1 MGSHGPGPDFYEPVP
16 GWHIWRWSAK
26 RHLGGRGV
34 PGTDVPRASPPGDD
48 QRAPDFVEPIVGWRV
63 WRVMKCRDHYLL
75 GSLFNNVAWFP
86 ATPLHAQC
94 FQRIR
99 SSLHRSPG
107 EKCHCGIYAARPEAI
122 EWASVAQRGLKP
134 LVVGRVYLWG
144 EVIEAERGWRAARA
158 YPERIFVP
166 RIREPF
172 EDADFRIV
180 DGLAAFGV
188 PVEKVHVESKSAL
201 LPTLGI
207 LAANADARAAT
218 ARAV

>member
-1 MGSHGPGPDFYEPVP
+1 MCAHGTGPDFYEPLP
-16 GWHIWRWSAK
+16 GWRIWRRNAK
-26 RHLGGRGV
+26 RHVSGV
-34 PGTDVPRASPPGDD
+34 HAAHVTRAPPPVDEA
-48 QRAPDFVEPIVGWRV
+48 QAPDFTEPIIGWRA
-63 WRVMKCRDHYLL
+63 WRVMKYRDQYLL

-94 FQRIR
+94 FPTI
-99 SSLHRSPG
+99 SGSVHRSPA
-107 EKCHCGIYAARPEAI
+107 ETCRCGIYAARHEAI
-122 EWASVAQRGLKP
+122 EWASIAQRGLKS
-134 LVVGRVYLWG
+134 LVVGRVFLWG

-172 EDADFRIV
+172 EEADFRIV

-188 PVEKVHVESKSAL
+188 PVEKVRVESKSAL

-207 LAANADARAAT
+207 LAANADAHSGVVPT
-218 ARAV
+218 G